1 MCAACADGYSHSG
14 GNAKCEKCPEQR
26 DNVLTSVA
34 GVFAGIAGLFILT
47 NINLSDKGKVDPSD
61 GAKSIGTSFIQVITL
76 LTSYPIAWPDI
87 FVNIFKVGGAV
98 TVLGQHLVNIKCFN
112 PKQSEAAVFYSISIL
127 WAAMPFLL
135 PLASTCVWIL
145 LSKFKK
151 VDDLHHKIKSTAVGL
166 VYLIWPTLISTT
178 FNLFSC
184 RYVCGKNLLRI
195 DLDEKCWVGRHASYA
210 FGLAMP
216 MLIVYVFGLP
226 LLALINIRRL
236 HNAMRKTKNKIAIA
250 QTAAKKTDDNKNKKG
265 THHRWFSDANMVEH
279 VSESQK
285 STHEAFGMLYTSFRE
300 ECWWWEITVTIRKIM
315 IVGIG
320 VFGEGMGEMQVHVGM
335 AAMLLII
342 VSTAIV
348 RPYGDRYLLQF
359 LELMALMGIFF
370 TLWVGNVFNA
380 YPRCEDGLGGTIGWC
395 DTISIV
401 IGVVDILILLAV
413 VAAMVYYKKQEK
425 IDQLLKKGICCCS
438 CNNTENQEVGSAT
451 AAATTIENPSVN
463 RTVEMTVKTS
473 NTRNK
478 QTPVHGRNITHFPD
492 GWNGHV
498 NEETG
503 DKYYEGPDGSTQWN
517 RPPGNDDRFD
527 RHETKD
533 GEEFFVGPDG
543 KSTWDNPLN
552 KTKQDVLVSGSTTL

>member
-1 MCAACADGYSHSG
+1 TGDDEYWVANKEESGKPGCLSCPPGGSCVGPIEKKGIVTLFGWSECPNANFTYSECPFGAACSGAKNKLLFNKFTDENDKDPATIDQIATCSTFYKNHSLLCAACADGYSHSG

-61 GAKSIGTSFIQVITL
+61 GAKSIGLSFIQVITL
-76 LTSYPIAWPDI
+76 LTSFPIAWPHI

-265 THHRWFSDANMVEH
+265 THHRWFSDANMIEH

-320 VFGEGMGEMQVHVGM
+320 VFGE
-335 AAMLLII
+335 
-342 VSTAIV
+342 
-348 RPYGDRYLLQF
+348 
-359 LELMALMGIFF
+359 
-370 TLWVGNVFNA
+370 
-380 YPRCEDGLGGTIGWC
+380 
-395 DTISIV
+395 
-401 IGVVDILILLAV
+401 
-413 VAAMVYYKKQEK
+413 
-425 IDQLLKKGICCCS
+425 
-438 CNNTENQEVGSAT
+438 
-451 AAATTIENPSVN
+451 
-463 RTVEMTVKTS
+463 
-473 NTRNK
+473 
-478 QTPVHGRNITHFPD
+478 
-492 GWNGHV
+492 
-498 NEETG
+498 
-503 DKYYEGPDGSTQWN
+503 
-517 RPPGNDDRFD
+517 
-527 RHETKD
+527 
-533 GEEFFVGPDG
+533 
-543 KSTWDNPLN
+543 
-552 KTKQDVLVSGSTTL
+552 